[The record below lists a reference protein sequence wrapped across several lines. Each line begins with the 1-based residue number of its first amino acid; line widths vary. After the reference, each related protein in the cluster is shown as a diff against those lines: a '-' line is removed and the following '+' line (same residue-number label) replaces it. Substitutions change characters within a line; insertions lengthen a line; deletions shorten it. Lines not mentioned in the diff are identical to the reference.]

1 MDWAW
6 VTSLD
11 QLWRLPTFP
20 MWLTLAASGFFG
32 IIVLITLLRA
42 EKSVA
47 NGALTVITLLA
58 IGIAA
63 TATIRGFG
71 PGSQSASGETR
82 SFQPMS
88 AALPALSCVDDLA
101 GETVLTACEKA
112 LFGSA
117 ESIAAALSYAAS
129 QITRLT
135 AFGDVA
141 AANAGM
147 TPELQMV
154 RRAVER
160 DRYGLMAYVLA
171 ARDHC
176 TPSDCAA
183 FRAITDREQI
193 VANMNERTYE
203 GLVVRYAPSWNVPAA
218 TPGPVAALPPSMPL
232 GKPTN
237 AEFPTAAS
245 TPPISIMAPEPGQAT
260 TPSTPRPPASSSS
273 SPPPTGAPMPSP
285 RPTPTTPALAAAKKP
300 KPARTAAPVQLA
312 PAQLAP
318 APAAAAPEPAPSA
331 AND

>member
-1 MDWAW
+1 MNWAW
-6 VTSLD
+6 ATSLD
-11 QLWRLPTFP
+11 QLWHSPAFA
-20 MWLTLAASGFFG
+20 MWLTLAAAGFFG
-32 IIVLITLLRA
+32 IILLITLLRA
-42 EKSVA
+42 ERSVA
-47 NGALTVITLLA
+47 NGTLTVITLLA
-58 IGIAA
+58 IAVAGAA
-63 TATIRGFG
+63 TCRGFG
-71 PGSQSASGETR
+71 PVVQSASGETR
-82 SFQPMS
+82 SPQPMS
-88 AALPALSCVDDLA
+88 VALPALSCIDDLA
-101 GETVLTACEKA
+101 GDTVLTACEKG

-117 ESIAAALSYAAS
+117 ESTAAALSYAAS

-176 TPSDCAA
+176 TPSDCAP

-203 GLVVRYAPSWNVPAA
+203 GLVVRYAPSWNMPAV

-260 TPSTPRPPASSSS
+260 TPSTPRAPTSSSS
-273 SPPPTGAPMPSP
+273 SPPPAGASLPSP
-285 RPTPTTPALAAAKKP
+285 RPTPTATP
-300 KPARTAAPVQLA
+300 
-312 PAQLAP
+312 
-318 APAAAAPEPAPSA
+318 
-331 AND
+331 